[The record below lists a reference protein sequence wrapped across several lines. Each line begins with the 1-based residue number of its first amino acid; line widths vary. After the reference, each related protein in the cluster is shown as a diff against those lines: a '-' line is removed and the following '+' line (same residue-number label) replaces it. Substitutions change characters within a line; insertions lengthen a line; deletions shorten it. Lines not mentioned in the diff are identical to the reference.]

1 MKKNLLLIFLYGNV
15 CIAQVKPDESLKA
28 YYPFNGNANDASG
41 HHNDP
46 VFNNATLTAD
56 RFGKPNR
63 AYHFNGVNNY
73 MQFRNSASLNFSKEI
88 TLFLWV
94 RPTGFYQDICH
105 ASSVISKG
113 GGNYQTGNYA
123 IRFDDAL
130 YTNGNGCSDT
140 IADDLHQ
147 NFRGTGTVLTPYT
160 PFINKDQWYAVI
172 YTNDGTTAKLYVDCQ
187 LKYEIAFK
195 ETFTNS
201 EDLFFGKSDDLNY
214 PFWLNADL
222 DDVRIY
228 NRTLT
233 EKEMFTLC
241 NNKPIA
247 KPIAVKPV
255 PEKMI
260 KLKPVMVK
268 PDTVK
273 PVLVKPV
280 IVKPD
285 MVKPD
290 IVKRLEPIKQDPP
303 LEKRNNELVRQIE
316 VDHDSITVTL
326 YDNGIVDGDSVTLI
340 FNDTILTSHLLLTEK
355 PVSFIIKINH
365 GNSRNE
371 LVMYAE
377 NLGSIPP
384 NTALMIIYDGNKR
397 YELNV
402 SSTKN
407 TNGAVSFKLRE

>member
-1 MKKNLLLIFLYGNV
+1 MKKILLFIFLYGNV
-15 CIAQVKPDESLKA
+15 GIAQVKPEEGLKA

-41 HHNDP
+41 NHNDP
-46 VFNNATLTAD
+46 IFNNATLTAD

-63 AYHFNGVNNY
+63 AYHFNGINSY
-73 MQFRNSASLNFSKEI
+73 MQFRNSVSLNFSKQI

-94 RPTGFYQDICH
+94 RPTGFYQDVCH

-113 GGNYQTGNYA
+113 GGNYQPGNYA

-130 YTNGNGCSDT
+130 YTNGNGCNDSIT
-140 IADDLHQ
+140 DDLHQ
-147 NFRGTGTVLTPYT
+147 NFRGTGTVLTAYT
-160 PFINKDQWYAVI
+160 PYINKDQWYAVV
-172 YTNDGTTAKLYVDCQ
+172 YTNDGTNAKLYVDCQ
-187 LKYEIAFK
+187 LKYELTFP
-195 ETFTNS
+195 EVFTNT
-201 EDLFFGKSDDLNY
+201 EDLFFGKSDDQYY

-222 DDVRIY
+222 DEVRIY
-228 NRTLT
+228 NRTLS

-241 NNKPIA
+241 NNKPI
-247 KPIAVKPV
+247 KPIVVKHLPEKPIKMKPV
-255 PEKMI
+255 T
-260 KLKPVMVK
+260 VK

-273 PVLVKPV
+273 PILVKP
-280 IVKPD
+280 IIEKPIAIKQDTVKS
-285 MVKPD
+285 
-290 IVKRLEPIKQDPP
+290 LAPIKIDPP
-303 LEKRNNELVRQIE
+303 LEKRNNELVKQIE

-326 YDNGIVDGDSVTLI
+326 YDNGVIDGDSVTLI
-340 FNDTILTSHLLLTEK
+340 FNDKILTTHQLLTDK
-355 PVSFIIKINH
+355 PISFTIKINP

-407 TNGAVSFKLRE
+407 TNGAVSFRLRE